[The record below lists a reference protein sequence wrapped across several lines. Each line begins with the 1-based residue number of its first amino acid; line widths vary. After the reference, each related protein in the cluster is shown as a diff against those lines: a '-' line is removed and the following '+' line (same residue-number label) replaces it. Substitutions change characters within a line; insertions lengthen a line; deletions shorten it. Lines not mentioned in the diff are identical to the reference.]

1 MQKRFTIIAAV
12 VLSLVAG
19 AFISEAAGWPSFS
32 RQAPEKGAGTFL
44 PAALSG
50 EWFPP
55 LEDYDNGGELLDDE
69 LFERLMED
77 LDVAMNAEE
86 TQTNFG
92 QEAVLH
98 LSNFA
103 QRLVIAELTAEQQE
117 HVTGYFSALG
127 DDYPDHRAMIDQ
139 QRILLSMEARPADRI
154 MGLSMWTQPFNN
166 DAGHLDP
173 EGELFEDGQVE
184 EIVARIEA
192 LLNHPEAVR
201 RFERDGS
208 IPFFHM
214 VHILRRG
221 RLTPQQTELVV
232 TWFDEWKE
240 RYPEE
245 TDFLD
250 EHRYQIANLL
260 PGQVAQNIVGKDATG
275 VEFSLEEYRG
285 KIVVLVFSGYWCG
298 PCHAEYP
305 YQRAMM
311 ELYADQPVALLEVN
325 SDESLD
331 TLIAMKEQE
340 GLTHRAWWDGHVE
353 GANTDGPIT
362 SAWRVNAWPTTFIL
376 DKEGVIRKV
385 SSGAQ
390 RGNTIVA
397 VDELLAEYR

>member
-1 MQKRFTIIAAV
+1 MQRPIAIIGII
-12 VLSLVAG
+12 LISLVAG
-19 AFISEAAGWPSFS
+19 AFISDAIGWPGFS
-32 RQAPEKGAGTFL
+32 HQATEEGAAVFL
-44 PAALSG
+44 PAALSA

-55 LEDYDNGGELLDDE
+55 LQDYDNGGEPLDDA
-69 LFERLMED
+69 LFEKLMEH
-77 LDVAMNAEE
+77 LDIAMNAEE

-103 QRLVIAELTAEQQE
+103 QRLVIAELTPEQQE
-117 HVTGYFSALG
+117 RVTGYFAAL
-127 DDYPDHRAMIDQ
+127 DEDYPDHREMIDQ

-173 EGELFEDGQVE
+173 EGELFEDGQLE
-184 EIVARIEA
+184 EIIARVDA
-192 LLNHPEAVR
+192 LLNHPDVVR

-208 IPFFHM
+208 FPFLHL

-221 RLTPQQTELVV
+221 RLTPQQIERVV
-232 TWFDEWKE
+232 AYVDEWKAQ
-240 RYPEE
+240 YPEGAG
-245 TDFLD
+245 FLD
-250 EHRYQIANLL
+250 KHRYQIANLL
-260 PGQVAQNIVGKDATG
+260 PGQKARNIVGKDAAG

-285 KIVVLVFSGYWCG
+285 QIVVVVFSGFWCG

-331 TLIAMKEQE
+331 VLLAAKEQE

-353 GANTDGPIT
+353 GASTDGPIT
-362 SAWRVNAWPTTFIL
+362 SAWRVNMWPTTFIL

-390 RGNTIVA
+390 RGKTIVA

>member
-1 MQKRFTIIAAV
+1 MRKHFAIIGIV

-19 AFISEAAGWPSFS
+19 AFVSEAVGWPNFS
-32 RQAPEKGAGTFL
+32 RQAPEEGTAVQL
-44 PAALSG
+44 PAALSSD
-50 EWFPP
+50 WFPP
-55 LEDYDNGGELLDDE
+55 LEDYDNGGEPLSDA
-69 LFERLMED
+69 LFEKLMQH
-77 LDVAMNAEE
+77 LDVAINAEE
-86 TQTNFG
+86 TQSNFG
-92 QEAVLH
+92 REAVLH

-103 QRLVIAELTAEQQE
+103 QRLVVAELTAEQQE
-117 HVTGYFSALG
+117 HVTGYFAAL
-127 DDYPDHRAMIDQ
+127 DEDYPDHQAMINQ

-154 MGLSMWTQPFNN
+154 MGLSMWTQPFN

-173 EGELFEDGQVE
+173 EGELFEDHQVE
-184 EIVARIEA
+184 EIIARIDA
-192 LLNHPEAVR
+192 LLNHSDVVR
-201 RFERDGS
+201 RFERDAS
-208 IPFFHM
+208 IPFYHM

-221 RLTPQQTELVV
+221 RLTPPQTERVLAY
-232 TWFDEWKE
+232 FDDWKAKH
-240 RYPEE
+240 PEGTE
-245 TDFLD
+245 FLD

-260 PGQVAQNIVGKDATG
+260 PGQMARAIAGTDAAG

-353 GANTDGPIT
+353 GANTGGPIT

-390 RGNTIVA
+390 RGKTIVA
-397 VDELLAEYR
+397 VDELLMEYR